1 MNEGG
6 ETAALRGPLGSVC
19 WGRSWTSST
28 GDDQSRLKTSSCV
41 GRRVRVLR
49 ATKGFLFV
57 VLFNS
62 FSCPRPYV
70 RRITK
75 NKYQQHKNKKAALT
89 LDIRMRSKETW
100 LTSASSSS
108 SDPHHT
114 AALITPV
121 VSGVRACILKCEKE
135 KMRGRSHN
143 NNKL

>member
-49 ATKGFLFV
+49 ATEGFLFV

-62 FSCPRPYV
+62 FSCPCPYV

-75 NKYQQHKNKKAALT
+75 KNEYQQYKNKKATST

-100 LTSASSSS
+100 LTSASSS
-108 SDPHHT
+108 DPHHT

-121 VSGVRACILKCEKE
+121 VSGARACILKCEKE
-135 KMRGRSHN
+135 KMRGRSYN